1 MELQLAG
8 WRRRID
14 ALSEGHERDAQGLQL
29 LEQCD
34 QVLQATPEAI
44 KAPAHDNVHFAP
56 TGCSDEIVRA
66 GRRLW
71 RTRSYV

>member
-1 MELQLAG
+1 
-8 WRRRID
+8 
-14 ALSEGHERDAQGLQL
+14 
-29 LEQCD
+29 
-34 QVLQATPEAI
+34 VLQATPEAI